1 MNPVINNTHE
11 NDNNTFTFT
20 LSGVNVSLANALRR
34 TIIAD
39 IPTVV
44 FKTAPYEQNKAV
56 IFKNTSRLNNEIL
69 KQRLSCIPIHITDE
83 NMPLEN
89 YLLEVNVENTTDTI
103 QYVTTEHFKIKNI
116 KTDEFLTKKDNDKI
130 FPPDSFTGYYI
141 DFVRL
146 RPKITDEIPGEKLHF
161 TCEFS
166 YGTCKED
173 AMFNTSSVCSYGMT
187 CDTVNS
193 KIELGKKKQIWKNE
207 NFSEEDIIF
216 KSKDWEL
223 LDAARIIIKD
233 SFDFTIQSVG
243 VFTNQ
248 DLIQKAITIIINK
261 LQEIEN
267 IIDSGDLDITVSEN
281 TMKNCFDIKLKNED
295 YTIGKILEYALHSK
309 YYQELKT
316 ITYCGFVKLHPHDN
330 DSIIRIAYK
339 ELPEK
344 SLIYQN
350 LKECIHNLIIA
361 FQIIFDKF

>member
-1 MNPVINNTHE
+1 MNPVINNTLE
-11 NDNNTFTFT
+11 NDNNIFTFT
-20 LSGVNVSLANALRR
+20 LGGINVSLANALRR

-44 FKTAPYEQNKAV
+44 FKTTPYEQNKAV
-56 IFKNTSRLNNEIL
+56 IFKNTTRLNNEIL

-83 NMPLEN
+83 NMPLQN
-89 YLLEVNVENTTDTI
+89 YLLEVNIENTTDTM

-116 KTDEFLTKKDNDKI
+116 TTNEFLTKKDNEKI
-130 FPPDSFTGYYI
+130 FPPDPFTGYYI

-146 RPKITDEIPGEKLHF
+146 RPKITDEILGEKLHF

-173 AMFNTSSVCSYGMT
+173 SMFNTSSVCSYGMT

-207 NFSEEDIIF
+207 NLSEEDIIL
-216 KSKDWEL
+216 KSKDWDL
-223 LDAARIIIKD
+223 LDAARIVIKD

-248 DLIQKAITIIINK
+248 DLIQKALTIIINNNNNARNNNSNK
-261 LQEIEN
+261 
-267 IIDSGDLDITVSEN
+267 
-281 TMKNCFDIKLKNED
+281 MKNCFDIKLKNED
-295 YTIGKILEYALHSK
+295 YPIGKILEYALYSK
-309 YYQELKT
+309 YYQELKS

-330 DSIIRIAYK
+330 DSIIRISYK

-344 SLIYQN
+344 PLIYQN
-350 LKECIHNLIIA
+350 LKECIHNLITA